1 VNPRLED
8 FVRDPSAIEELTR
21 PCNRLIMVV
30 GGSDTGKT
38 TLVECAADF
47 LSRHA
52 PLGIVDLDM
61 GQSHIGP
68 PTTVAWGKIEE
79 GFGGW
84 SKIATEDF
92 YFTGTT
98 TPFGSLLPAVVGAAL
113 ITDRALSCCEK
124 VLVDTTGLVAG
135 PAGRILKQSK
145 VDILRPDAVLALE
158 RSEELSHILDAF
170 RFHTHPRVFRLSVP
184 DVVKSKAVPRRSLY
198 RFEKMEKYLSG
209 SHLLEV
215 SLDAVGVR
223 SIRELSR
230 SNLSGLKNRVIA
242 FRDERNRDVA
252 LGIIERTGP
261 GENELLIRTPLSAG
275 TRFSTIIIGKAR
287 FDREHS
293 VLTER
298 ERSSGW

>member
-1 VNPRLED
+1 MTPRLED
-8 FVRDPSAIEELTR
+8 FIRDPSAIEELTR
-21 PCNRLIMVV
+21 PRNRLIMVM

-52 PLGIVDLDM
+52 RLGIVDLDM

-98 TPFGSLLPAVVGAAL
+98 TPFGSLLPAVVGATL
-113 ITDRALSCCEK
+113 ITERALSCCEK
-124 VLVDTTGLVAG
+124 VLVDTSGLIAD

-158 RSEELSHILDAF
+158 RSAELGHILDAF
-170 RFHTHPRVFRLSVP
+170 RFHTHPRVFRLRAP
-184 DVVKSKAVPRRSLY
+184 DVVKSKAVTRRSLY
-198 RFEKMEKYLSG
+198 RFKKMEGYLSG
-209 SHLLEV
+209 SRLLEV
-215 SLDAVGVR
+215 PLDTVGVR
-223 SIRELSR
+223 PIRELSR
-230 SNLSGLKNRVIA
+230 LNFANLKNRVIS
-242 FRDERNRDVA
+242 FRDERNRDIA
-252 LGIIERTGP
+252 LGVIERTRS
-261 GENELLIRTPLSAG
+261 GENKLLIRTPLNAG

-293 VLTER
+293 VLTDR
-298 ERSSGW
+298 E